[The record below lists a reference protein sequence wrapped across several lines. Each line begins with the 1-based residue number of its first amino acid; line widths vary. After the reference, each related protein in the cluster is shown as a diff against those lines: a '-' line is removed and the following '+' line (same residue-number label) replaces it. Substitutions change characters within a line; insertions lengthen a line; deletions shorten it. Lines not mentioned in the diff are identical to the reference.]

1 MIKKN
6 KQFEQELTEAVIKA
20 VKYGEKFSYLQINAS
35 NGTILH
41 SSTIPDATFEQ
52 ELTEAVIKAVKTAV
66 ALPYEIEEIVIR
78 VS

>member
-1 MIKKN
+1 MIIRSRPIGVN
-6 KQFEQELTEAVIKA
+6 
-20 VKYGEKFSYLQINAS
+20 FSYLQIRGS

-41 SSTIPDATFEQ
+41 NSTISDATFEQ

-78 VS
+78 VD